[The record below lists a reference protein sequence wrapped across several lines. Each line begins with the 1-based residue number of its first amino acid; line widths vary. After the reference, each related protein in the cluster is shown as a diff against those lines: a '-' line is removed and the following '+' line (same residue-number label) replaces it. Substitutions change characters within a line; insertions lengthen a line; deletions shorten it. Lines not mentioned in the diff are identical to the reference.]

1 MRSQS
6 NELLRIAKQLR
17 DYLDT
22 LDIEVDGNAGEN
34 ITVSSN
40 VRVHYNPKHNY
51 MSVDM
56 SKWPNTVNLSLFEH
70 DDYSNNTV
78 TINVETISDEDLDNV
93 ILLFSEDVSTF
104 IGLKL
109 YEKNV
114 PAN

>member
-1 MRSQS
+1 MRNQS

-22 LDIEVDGNAGEN
+22 LDIQVDSNAGEN

-40 VRVHYNPKHNY
+40 VRVHYNPKNNY

-56 SKWPNTVNLSLFEH
+56 SKWPNTVSLSLFEH
-70 DDYSNNTV
+70 SGYSNNTV
-78 TINVETISDEDLDNV
+78 TINVEKVSDEDLDNL
-93 ILLFSEDVSTF
+93 ILLFNEDITTF
-104 IGLKL
+104 IGLNL
-109 YEKNV
+109 YKADV

>member
-22 LDIEVDGNAGEN
+22 LEIQVDGNAGEN

-78 TINVETISDEDLDNV
+78 TINVERISDEDLDNV

-104 IGLKL
+104 IGLNL
-109 YEKNV
+109 YKANV